1 MVWAT
6 LIYTALFASA
16 VTFFLIQFAT
26 LLLPS
31 SKVMAYTYLVPSWAL
46 LWELGLGQG
55 VSIYNIGFGITLTI
69 LALVILL
76 WAPEGV

>member
-1 MVWAT
+1 
-6 LIYTALFASA
+6 
-16 VTFFLIQFAT
+16 
-26 LLLPS
+26 
-31 SKVMAYTYLVPSWAL
+31 MAYTYLVPSWAL